1 MDVPASKTARPKS
14 GVAKFAEPQRTP
26 PKAEARRERGK
37 RDIVGITIRLTHEQ
51 WRIINEKA
59 FKEGTSMAKLL
70 LRAFSQVEQAKGM
83 PGLPPG
89 GALAE

>member
-1 MDVPASKTARPKS
+1 MDIPANKTTRPKS
-14 GVAKFAEPQRTP
+14 GVAKFAEPQRP
-26 PKAEARRERGK
+26 PQKAEAHRERGK

-51 WRIINEKA
+51 RRLINEQA
-59 FKEGTSMAKLL
+59 WTEGVSMAKLL
-70 LRAFSQVEQAKGM
+70 LRTLSQAREAKGM